1 MLFELNEKHS
11 PISTIAEQLEVLLD
25 AGIILLG
32 GDILDS
38 EGHYTYDNWYY
49 EYNPR
54 VDDMQNSRD
63 SINKAKEYLEA
74 YIDRNGTEYTVAI
87 VVRTTNITR

>member
-1 MLFELNEKHS
+1 MIQK
-11 PISTIAEQLEVLLD
+11 
-25 AGIILLG
+25 
-32 GDILDS
+32 
-38 EGHYTYDNWYY
+38 DNWYY